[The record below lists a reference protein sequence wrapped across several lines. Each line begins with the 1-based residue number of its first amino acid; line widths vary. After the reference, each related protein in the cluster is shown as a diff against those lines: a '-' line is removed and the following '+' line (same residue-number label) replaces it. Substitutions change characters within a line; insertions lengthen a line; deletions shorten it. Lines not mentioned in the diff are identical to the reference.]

1 VVVTIAHPPYLRAYD
16 QTSLLS
22 TVKHLDAFL
31 RLNTKVKLLVVDSI
45 AFPFRQDLSDQTAR
59 NRHLSDTAQ
68 HFNRL
73 AYDYNLAVVFI
84 NHVTTRFEKATDIP
98 SGRSGSASSQRL
110 IPALGELWSH
120 CITNRVMLY
129 WQQNSHRMAALVK
142 SPRCVTSF
150 ATIYDHTAPHTS
162 VIIITLTHFSMP
174 YAAVP
179 YSVCEKG
186 LRDVSNVSLYNMSC
200 CIAC

>member
-1 VVVTIAHPPYLRAYD
+1 MPSFLPSFPLPSCRTNDRVYD

-22 TVKHLDAFL
+22 TMKHLDAFL
-31 RLNTKVKLLVVDSI
+31 RLNTKVKLVVVDSI

-73 AYDYNLAVVFI
+73 AYDHHLAIVFV
-84 NHVTTRFEKATDIP
+84 NHVTTRFEKAPDGP
-98 SGRSGSASSQRL
+98 GSRSASTSSQRL

-129 WQQNSHRMAALVK
+129 WQPNSHRMAALVK
-142 SPRCVTSF
+142 SPRYVQ
-150 ATIYDHTAPHTS
+150 
-162 VIIITLTHFSMP
+162 
-174 YAAVP
+174 
-179 YSVCEKG
+179 
-186 LRDVSNVSLYNMSC
+186 
-200 CIAC
+200 